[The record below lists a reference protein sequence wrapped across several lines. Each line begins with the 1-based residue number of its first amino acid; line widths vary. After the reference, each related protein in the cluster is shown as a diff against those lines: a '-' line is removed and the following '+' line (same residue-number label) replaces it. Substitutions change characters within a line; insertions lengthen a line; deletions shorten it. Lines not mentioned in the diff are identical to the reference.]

1 MKMPSLPFPFPDNR
15 VKKDEAMYETTRDVP
30 QNELRTKMFS
40 DIFSNIILQ
49 MVYQTFVK
57 AVLLFEDAYL

>member
-40 DIFSNIILQ
+40 DIF
-49 MVYQTFVK
+49 
-57 AVLLFEDAYL
+57 LFF